1 MAILE
6 LKNVCKTYSLK
17 KKRENKYAVKDF
29 NLIINDKEF
38 IVLVGPS
45 GCGKS
50 TLLQMIAGLEEV
62 SDGLILLDGV
72 QIQAIPPEKRDM
84 AMIFQSYAL
93 YPHMTVYENM
103 AFALQIQH
111 CSKIEIDERVRRVAG
126 ELGLSDYLFTKP
138 DNLSGGERQR
148 VAIGRAIVRNPKIFL
163 MDEPL
168 SNLDVK
174 LRNQMRAEMIKL
186 HKKLDTTFIYVTHD
200 QMEAMTL
207 GERIVVMKDGKI
219 QQVGSP
225 RHIYNNPEN
234 TFLASFIGTPP
245 MNLINVKIVKT
256 SDSDTWCIKWGNE
269 YIQIVPEMY
278 SAMEIERM
286 KGKETIMGFRPEYA
300 SFSLSYK
307 ENYIPIKV
315 NITELLGSELLI
327 YASMNE
333 EDIILK
339 VPILSV
345 PFDMRD
351 GIPSGTQVYFQ
362 IMPEYVSFFDKETEK
377 RICRNESDK

>member
-17 KKRENKYAVKDF
+17 KKRENKYAVRDF
-29 NLIINDKEF
+29 NLTINDKEF

-62 SDGLILLDGV
+62 SDGSIMLDGV
-72 QIQAIPPEKRDM
+72 QIQSTPPERRDM

-103 AFALQIQH
+103 AFALRIQH
-111 CSKIEIDERVRRVAG
+111 CPKAEIDERVRRVAG

-225 RHIYNNPEN
+225 RHIYNSPEN
-234 TFLASFIGTPP
+234 TFVASFIGTPP
-245 MNLINVKIVKT
+245 MNLIHVTIKKMN
-256 SDSDTWCIKWGNE
+256 DSAAWHIKWGNE
-269 YIQIVPEMY
+269 YIKIVPEMY
-278 SAMEIERM
+278 RAMEIESMRDR
-286 KGKETIMGFRPEYA
+286 EAIMGFRPEYT
-300 SFSLSYK
+300 SFSLTYK
-307 ENYIPIKV
+307 ENFIPVKV

-327 YASMNE
+327 YTSMNE
-333 EDIILK
+333 ENIILK

-345 PFDMRD
+345 PLDMRD

-362 IMPEYVSFFDKETEK
+362 IMPEYVSFFDKETEE
-377 RICRNESDK
+377 RICRIESDK